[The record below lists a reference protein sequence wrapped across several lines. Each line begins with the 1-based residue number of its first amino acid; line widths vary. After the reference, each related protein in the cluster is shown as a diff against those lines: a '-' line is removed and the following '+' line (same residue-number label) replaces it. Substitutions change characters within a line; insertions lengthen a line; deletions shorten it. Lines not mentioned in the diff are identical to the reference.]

1 MIRTSSM
8 LRLGLLAAA
17 GLLQACV
24 TSPYYTPAPSGT
36 VYYVQ
41 DPWHYRNSFHDC
53 YQVWYGCPQPTYGH
67 SHYRSPPPPYHRN
80 PPPPARPPPPEK
92 PVHAPKPPRLIRL
105 GAGGSS
111 APGQVIRQPPAAQP
125 TKPRPEQAPTARPL
139 PPTNR
144 PANPR
149 APQQRETGHSREES
163 KPRPVRQEREEREER
178 VERPP
183 TSPLRGRLLRE
194 R

>member
-1 MIRTSSM
+1 MIRTSAV

-24 TSPYYTPAPSGT
+24 TSPYYNPAPTGT

-53 YQVWYGCPQPTYGH
+53 YQVWYGCPRPTYGH

-111 APGQVIRQPPAAQP
+111 APGQVIRQPPQAQP
-125 TKPRPEQAPTARPL
+125 PPKPKPGPLQGPVARPQ
-139 PPTNR
+139 PPTNK
-144 PANPR
+144 PAPPR
-149 APQQRETGHSREES
+149 QPQQREV
-163 KPRPVRQEREEREER
+163 RPHDEQNTSRQERQLRAR
-178 VERPP
+178 V
-183 TSPLRGRLLRE
+183 LRE